1 MAINLGSLIV
11 KDKQGNVVKVESL
24 SANDK
29 QKIKDYFS
37 KTDVLEQKIAAV
49 NAGQQQL
56 AYKDFYT
63 NEDHKAEMTA
73 GVYYNV
79 PFNAKGEFLEFDPAT
94 GKPKSPQTVDTV
106 VDLKVSYYEIVY
118 KSADGT
124 VAKLGRRNA
133 DASMEHVLYDN
144 VNETVTGEFTFEKDI
159 TMTASQDV
167 DSLGDTK
174 LASAKFV
181 RDLLTKK
188 IAEAQHLTG
197 NWKADGEP
205 QEGTL
210 VTNDIVFFAAVDLL

>member
-1 MAINLGSLIV
+1 MAVNLGSLIV

-29 QKIKDYFS
+29 QKIKDYFG
-37 KTDVLEQKIAAV
+37 KTDALEQKIAAV

-63 NEDHKAEMTA
+63 DEQHKADMTS

-79 PFNAKGEFLEFDPAT
+79 PFNVNGEFLEFDPST
-94 GKPKSPQTVDTV
+94 GKPKSPQPVATVT
-106 VDLKVSYYEIVY
+106 DLKVSYYEIVY

-133 DASMEHVLYDN
+133 DASLEHVLYDN
-144 VNETVTGEFTFEKDI
+144 VNETVTGEYTFEKDI

-188 IAEAQHLTG
+188 IEEANHLTG
-197 NWKADGEP
+197 NYVSTGEP
-205 QEGTL
+205 QESTL
-210 VTNDIVFFAAVDLL
+210 QTNDIVFFAAVDLL

>member
-29 QKIKDYFS
+29 QKIKSYFS
-37 KTDVLEQKIAAV
+37 KTDALEQKIEAI

-56 AYKDFYT
+56 AYKDYYT
-63 NEDHKAEMTA
+63 TEDNKDEMSA
-73 GVYYNV
+73 GTYYNV
-79 PFNAKGEFLEFDPAT
+79 PFNAQGEFLEFDPAT
-94 GKPKSPQTVDTV
+94 GKPKSPQPVGTV

-133 DASMEHVLYDN
+133 DASLEHVLYDN
-144 VNETVTGEFTFEKDI
+144 VNETVTGEFTFEKDV

-188 IAEAQHLTG
+188 IEEAQHLTG

-205 QEGTL
+205 QEDTL
-210 VTNDIVFFAAVDLL
+210 QTNDIVFFAAVDLL

>member
-29 QKIKDYFS
+29 QKIKDYFG
-37 KTDVLEQKIAAV
+37 KTDALEQKIAAV

-63 NEDHKAEMTA
+63 NEDHKAEMA
-73 GVYYNV
+73 SGVYYNV
-79 PFNAKGEFLEFDPAT
+79 PFNANGEFLEFDPAT
-94 GKPKSPQTVDTV
+94 GKPKSPQPVSTV

-133 DASMEHVLYDN
+133 DASLEHVLYDN
-144 VNETVTGEFTFEKDI
+144 VNETVTGEFTFEKDV
-159 TMTASQDV
+159 TMTATQDV

-205 QEGTL
+205 QEDTL
-210 VTNDIVFFAAVDLL
+210 QTNDIVFFAAVDLL

>member
-29 QKIKDYFS
+29 QKIKDYFG
-37 KTDVLEQKIAAV
+37 KTDALEQKIAAV

-63 NEDHKAEMTA
+63 NEDHKAEMA
-73 GVYYNV
+73 SGVYYNV
-79 PFNAKGEFLEFDPAT
+79 PFNANGEFLEFDPAT
-94 GKPKSPQTVDTV
+94 GKPKSPQPVATVT
-106 VDLKVSYYEIVY
+106 DLKVSYYEIVY

-124 VAKLGRRNA
+124 IAKLGRRNA

-188 IAEAQHLTG
+188 IGEANHLTG
-197 NWKADGEP
+197 NYVSTGEP
-205 QEGTL
+205 QENTL
-210 VTNDIVFFAAVDLL
+210 QTNDIVFFAAVDLL

>member
-29 QKIKDYFS
+29 QKIKDYFG
-37 KTDVLEQKIAAV
+37 KTDALEQKIAAV

-63 NEDHKAEMTA
+63 NEDHKAEMA
-73 GVYYNV
+73 SGVYYNV
-79 PFNAKGEFLEFDPAT
+79 PFNAGGEFLEFDPTT
-94 GKPKSPQTVDTV
+94 GKPKSPQPVATVT
-106 VDLKVSYYEIVY
+106 DLKVSYYEIVY

-133 DASMEHVLYDN
+133 DASLEHVLYDN
-144 VNETVTGEFTFEKDI
+144 VNETVTGEYTFEKDI

-188 IAEAQHLTG
+188 ITEAQHLTG
-197 NWKADGEP
+197 NYVSTGEP
-205 QEGTL
+205 QKDTL

>member
-11 KDKQGNVVKVESL
+11 KDKQGNVVKIESL

-37 KTDVLEQKIAAV
+37 KTDALEQKIAAV

-63 NEDHKAEMTA
+63 NEDHKADMTS

-79 PFNAKGEFLEFDPAT
+79 PFNANGEFLEFDPTT
-94 GKPKSPQTVDTV
+94 GKPKSPQPVATVT
-106 VDLKVSYYEIVY
+106 DLKVSYYEIVY

-144 VNETVTGEFTFEKDI
+144 INETVTGEFIFEKDI
-159 TMTASQDV
+159 TMTATQDV

-188 IAEAQHLTG
+188 IGETNHLTG
-197 NWKADGEP
+197 SYVSTGEP

-210 VTNDIVFFAAVDLL
+210 QTNDIVFFAAVDLL

>member
-49 NAGQQQL
+49 NAGQQQI

-63 NEDHKAEMTA
+63 SEAHKAEMSVGT
-73 GVYYNV
+73 YYNV
-79 PFNAKGEFLEFDPAT
+79 PFNAGGEFLEFDPAT
-94 GKPKSPQTVDTV
+94 GRPKSPQPVTTVT
-106 VDLKVSYYEIVY
+106 DLKVSYYEIVY
-118 KSADGT
+118 KSADDV

-144 VNETVTGEFTFEKDI
+144 VNETVTGEYTFERDI
-159 TMTASQDV
+159 TMTAAQDV

-188 IAEAQHLTG
+188 ITEAQHLTG
-197 NWKADGEP
+197 NYVSTGEP
-205 QEGTL
+205 QEDTL
-210 VTNDIVFFAAVDLL
+210 VANDIVFFAAVDLL

>member
-29 QKIKDYFS
+29 QKIKDYFG
-37 KTDVLEQKIAAV
+37 KTDALEQKIAAV

-63 NEDHKAEMTA
+63 NEDHKAEMTS

-79 PFNAKGEFLEFDPAT
+79 PFNVNGEFLEFDPST
-94 GKPKSPQTVDTV
+94 GKPKSPQPVATVT
-106 VDLKVSYYEIVY
+106 DLKVSYYEIVY

-159 TMTASQDV
+159 TMTATQDV

-188 IAEAQHLTG
+188 IGEANHLTG
-197 NWKADGEP
+197 NYVSTGEP
-205 QEGTL
+205 QENTL
-210 VTNDIVFFAAVDLL
+210 QTNDIVFFAAVDLL